1 MTRLAGKWLAFPAA
15 IGEYRR
21 HRGLRPTTYA
31 ERVTEPKPV
40 QPRYSMTG
48 SADRF
53 WMCSLGLGGSPGD
66 APNSGLQNVVLLIT
80 QRCVGVCDSCT
91 WLMTMAVPWTPSTT
105 SKPMAAT
112 LLSSWKA
119 AAACPAHGRRP
130 RQRQREPATGANT
143 LRLPQTPP
151 R

>member
-1 MTRLAGKWLAFPAA
+1 VPP
-15 IGEYRR
+15 I
-21 HRGLRPTTYA
+21 
-31 ERVTEPKPV
+31 
-40 QPRYSMTG
+40 
-48 SADRF
+48 DF

-130 RQRQREPATGANT
+130 RERQREPATGANT

-151 R
+151 PIVRWLALVVAAFAYFPRPTQTT